1 MPCMQKLT
9 AVLWVVL
16 LSAAA
21 YPETTSCERLA
32 ALKLPQA
39 NVTSAEVVAAGAFPV
54 PANLPAY
61 LAGGE
66 SLFKSLPAFCRVR
79 AEAHPSA
86 DSDIKVEIWMP
97 VSGWSG
103 KFQGQGN
110 GGFAGQMDY
119 RGMAT
124 ALSRGYATAATDTG
138 PPGKP
143 TNPPGRLDLPG
154 KIVASGNR
162 GTQRMT
168 GPAKL
173 RIKAFYRSNPKYS
186 YFGTCSNGGRQA
198 LIEAQR
204 FPEDY

>member
-1 MPCMQKLT
+1 MQKLT

-21 YPETTSCERLA
+21 YSETTSCERLA

-39 NVTSAEVVAAGAFPV
+39 NVASAEVVAAGAFPV

-124 ALSRGYATAATDTG
+124 ALSRGYATAPLTPDT
-138 PPGKP
+138 PEMRPTRPGHSDI
-143 TNPPGRLDLPG
+143 R
-154 KIVASGNR
+154 R
-162 GTQRMT
+162 
-168 GPAKL
+168 
-173 RIKAFYRSNPKYS
+173 RSWTS
-186 YFGTCSNGGRQA
+186 VIAESMR
-198 LIEAQR
+198 
-204 FPEDY
+204 

>member
-1 MPCMQKLT
+1 MQKLT

-61 LAGGE
+61 LAGAK

-97 VSGWSG
+97 GQRMERQVSGTGKRRLRRTDGLSG
-103 KFQGQGN
+103 HGDGAQ
-110 GGFAGQMDY
+110 
-119 RGMAT
+119 
-124 ALSRGYATAATDTG
+124 
-138 PPGKP
+138 P
-143 TNPPGRLDLPG
+143 
-154 KIVASGNR
+154 
-162 GTQRMT
+162 
-168 GPAKL
+168 
-173 RIKAFYRSNPKYS
+173 RICDR
-186 YFGTCSNGGRQA
+186 RH
-198 LIEAQR
+198 
-204 FPEDY
+204 

>member
-21 YPETTSCERLA
+21 YSETTSCERLA

-39 NVTSAEVVAAGAFPV
+39 NVASAEVVAAGAFPV

-61 LAGGE
+61 LAGAE

-124 ALSRGYATAATDTG
+124 ALSRGYATAPLTPDT
-138 PPGKP
+138 PEMRPTRPGHSDI
-143 TNPPGRLDLPG
+143 R
-154 KIVASGNR
+154 R
-162 GTQRMT
+162 
-168 GPAKL
+168 
-173 RIKAFYRSNPKYS
+173 RSWTS
-186 YFGTCSNGGRQA
+186 VIAESMR
-198 LIEAQR
+198 
-204 FPEDY
+204 